1 MKRLLVLS
9 FSFLALDTITPN
21 ELIYS
26 IQLLSKYRETEEV
39 NIQIRNVQIR
49 QARSFKYLGSSITC
63 ITENPKST
71 TDIKQRVAQ
80 AKAAFNKKKMLL
92 CSNNINLEVRKQL
105 VKSLVW
111 SIALYPIWF
120 RRVDNMQE

>member
-49 QARSFKYLGSSITC
+49 QARSFKYLGSS